1 MQLRRG
7 HAHRAPQA
15 QATHQPQPVTGVVM
29 DAPTCA
35 PRYATPRTPSRFTF
49 GPHVAEVAATLG
61 WALMPHQRHVLDVGL
76 EVDPDTGLFAYRDV
90 CVTEPRQGGKSTR
103 MLALMVWRVC
113 MYAALAERYQR
124 CAYSAQSGYDA
135 RKKLLHDWVPIV
147 EHSTLTEQL
156 TRVYR
161 AGGDEAMQFGLSR
174 IEVTA
179 NTVGS
184 AHGKVIDLAVIDEAF
199 DDTDERREQAFV
211 PAMATRADG
220 QLWVCSTAGTDEAAY
235 LKRKVAQGRR
245 AVADGVTEGSA
256 YFEWSAADEDEAQ
269 NPEAWPSFIPA
280 LGHTINVAVVK
291 HAQQAMS
298 AGEFARAFGNVWTH
312 TEEHVIP
319 YADWLLC
326 VHGDATPSGGL
337 HLAVDANPDRT
348 SAVIVCASREGTA
361 LEVIDKRPG
370 LSWVVDRVTELRG
383 RHDVRE
389 VVLHG
394 GGPAGTLIG
403 ELERS
408 GATLHIATD
417 TEMVLAAGT
426 FYDHVIAHTLRARS
440 SDVLN
445 DAVQGARKR
454 QRGDAFSWARRSP
467 TIDLAPLVAASLALW
482 RAVNDEG
489 GALWLFG

>member
-1 MQLRRG
+1 M
-7 HAHRAPQA
+7 HD
-15 QATHQPQPVTGVVM
+15 V
-29 DAPTCA
+29 CA
-35 PRYATPRTPSRFTF
+35 PRYATPRTPERMTF
-49 GPHVAEVAATLG
+49 GGAVADVARSLG
-61 WALMPHQRHVLDVGL
+61 WELMPHQRLVLDVGL
-76 EVDPDTGLFAYRDV
+76 EIDPNTNTFAFRDV

-103 MLALMVWRVC
+103 MLALMAWRVVE
-113 MYAALAERYQR
+113 YVRTIERYQR

-147 EHSTLTEQL
+147 EHSPLAEHL
-156 TRVYR
+156 SRVYR

-211 PAMATRADG
+211 PAMATRADA
-220 QLWVCSTAGTDEAAY
+220 QLWVCSTAGTDEAMY

-245 AVADGVTEGSA
+245 AVVEGVREGSA
-256 YFEWSAADEDEAQ
+256 YFEWSAADEDEAH

-280 LGHTINVAVVK
+280 LGYTINESVVR
-291 HAQQAMS
+291 HAQRAMS
-298 AGEFARAFGNVWTH
+298 ASEFARAFGNVWTR

-319 YADWLLC
+319 YAQWLAC
-326 VHGDATPSGGL
+326 VRDDASPSGGL

-348 SAVIVCASREGTA
+348 SAVIVCASKAGNA
-361 LEVIDKRPG
+361 VEVIDKRQG
-370 LSWVVDRVTELRG
+370 LGWVVDRVTELRG

-394 GGPAGTLIG
+394 GGPAGTLIAA
-403 ELERS
+403 LERS

-417 TEMVLAAGT
+417 TEMILAAGT
-426 FYDHVIAHTLRARS
+426 FYDLVMAGTLNVRPSEA
-440 SDVLN
+440 LN

-454 QRGDAFSWARRSP
+454 QRGDSFSWARRSP
-467 TIDLAPLVAASLALW
+467 STDLAPLVAASLATW
-482 RAVNDEG
+482 RAINDEG